1 MIEKN
6 KKNFE
11 NIFADFEGKL
21 EKFQESGV
29 KVQNQNSENWKKL
42 RKSVNANTSEIQKS
56 QANIRNF
63 EEEMK
68 NLKLL
73 IENLS
78 IPRPVTPISNP
89 SPTVPTPEVIFPTE
103 ELNSLIETSKQELI
117 KLLLDEQE
125 KVRNDLNEQI
135 NSLES
140 SNKQFKTVTDQ
151 SIQEIKDKLAWLP
164 IKLSQLDGMSA
175 AEARLFTVEARLRSE
190 ENSRIQSYN
199 YLLSLIDPH
208 TTASNPHIP
217 SGTSDNQGSSSIE
230 KINYI
235 KNTEKKT
242 TPGGMCTT
250 EWWKQGAESEK
261 KKFCESE
268 SIRGIKLKFSTP
280 VPEIEHNSMFLKYKE
295 KKIKKQNPKSMNS
308 DFIKMP
314 KIHSALGTKYT
325 KSNDL

>member
-151 SIQEIKDKLAWLP
+151 SIQEIKDKLA
-164 IKLSQLDGMSA
+164 
-175 AEARLFTVEARLRSE
+175 
-190 ENSRIQSYN
+190 
-199 YLLSLIDPH
+199 
-208 TTASNPHIP
+208 
-217 SGTSDNQGSSSIE
+217 
-230 KINYI
+230 
-235 KNTEKKT
+235 
-242 TPGGMCTT
+242 
-250 EWWKQGAESEK
+250 
-261 KKFCESE
+261 
-268 SIRGIKLKFSTP
+268 
-280 VPEIEHNSMFLKYKE
+280 
-295 KKIKKQNPKSMNS
+295 
-308 DFIKMP
+308 
-314 KIHSALGTKYT
+314 
-325 KSNDL
+325 